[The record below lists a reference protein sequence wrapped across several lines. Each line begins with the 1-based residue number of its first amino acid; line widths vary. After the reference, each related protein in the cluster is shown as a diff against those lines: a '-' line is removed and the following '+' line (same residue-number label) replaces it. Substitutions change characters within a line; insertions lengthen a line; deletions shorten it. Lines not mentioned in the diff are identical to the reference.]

1 MEIDGN
7 IIYDC
12 LMKEILVQYHIDA
25 FHKNIYT
32 VVSKARRVY
41 TDTAMEE
48 LLKSTSAAP
57 VNSDRFMCRGDG
69 ERPGHQKL
77 MHIPVM
83 KSVRVALPVRIFLD
97 LKAAQ
102 SEDRREMCC
111 HVVHYDVFMM

>member
-57 VNSDRFMCRGDG
+57 VYSDRFMCRGDG
-69 ERPGHQKL
+69 ERPGHQE
-77 MHIPVM
+77 IDAYPRNEIS
-83 KSVRVALPVRIFLD
+83 KSCFTCTNLSGFESSPIGEQER
-97 LKAAQ
+97 
-102 SEDRREMCC
+102 
-111 HVVHYDVFMM
+111 DVLSCGSL